1 MQQIVANNMLCIVW
15 IKTQNIERITMYS
28 REIDDYLKKKSYAI
42 TQEELEELQDDSE
55 QLSIQ
60 LEQIENIRSKYHLWT
75 TDGFSW
81 NVLVGNR

>member
-1 MQQIVANNMLCIVW
+1 MQQIVVNNMLCIVW
-15 IKTQNIERITMYS
+15 IKAQNIERITMYS
-28 REIDDYLKKKSYAI
+28 REIDDYLKMKIYAI

-55 QLSIQ
+55 QLSIK
-60 LEQIENIRSKYHLWT
+60 LEQIENVRSKYRLWT

>member
-1 MQQIVANNMLCIVW
+1 
-15 IKTQNIERITMYS
+15 MYS

-55 QLSIQ
+55 QLSIK
-60 LEQIENIRSKYHLWT
+60 LEQIENVRSKYRLWT

>member
-1 MQQIVANNMLCIVW
+1 MLCIVW

-55 QLSIQ
+55 QLSIK
-60 LEQIENIRSKYHLWT
+60 LEQIENVRSKYRLWT

-81 NVLVGNR
+81 NVLVGNQ